1 MHKLDGHMLS
11 VGRQSAVAESQ
22 QPPTL
27 VEAARHSPAR
37 LSNLFRLC
45 HEERFRD
52 AHTLLEARGNQRFQ
66 FRQIHLSRHQ
76 YVSLWQLPSLRRA
89 ARHFS
94 SFNLA
99 RVQHFEFI
107 GISLTHKLKR
117 IHCLPRLSLV
127 DLAHGK
133 AHVNQYPISRADS
146 LWPHQRHTDIA
157 FHARDIYFGNGIC
170 VVHDVYDLTWY
181 TKTHMILL
189 YRTVVDAMNRAL

>member
-1 MHKLDGHMLS
+1 MRILCSKRA
-11 VGRQSAVAESQ
+11 VTSAFSSGKSILAVIN
-22 QPPTL
+22 T
-27 VEAARHSPAR
+27 SP
-37 LSNLFRLC
+37 C
-45 HEERFRD
+45 
-52 AHTLLEARGNQRFQ
+52 GNC
-66 FRQIHLSRHQ
+66 L
-76 YVSLWQLPSLRRA
+76 SLRRP
-89 ARHFS
+89 ARNFS

-117 IHCLPRLSLV
+117 VHCLPRLRLV

-146 LWPHQRHTDIA
+146 LWPHQRPTHIA

-181 TKTHMILL
+181 TKTHMLLL
-189 YRTVVDAMNRAL
+189 YRTVVDAMNRALTFFAIGQPLLLADQDLCRHHWVARAG